1 MSFSYEF
8 TLNIVQFMAVFSR
21 IAGILMGFP
30 LFRGSAIPMRVKVS
44 IMLALSLIL
53 IPTLPDG
60 WSSEAMNSFL
70 DPMGLFTILLVDL
83 LLGLTV
89 SLSVFLMMEIAA
101 LAGHFISMN
110 VGYSMSMQFDPN
122 TNAQSST
129 MSVMFMQIFTM
140 IFIVTDMHLGFLK
153 ITAASFTTM
162 PPGHLFLKEDH
173 MISIIETSNDIFI
186 HSFQLALP
194 IIAIMF
200 LINVC
205 MGIISRFGEDFQ
217 VLMLSFP
224 IRLGVGLTLLISLLP
239 IISNYFIIYSEN
251 ILDNLGNILGL

>member
-1 MSFSYEF
+1 
-8 TLNIVQFMAVFSR
+8 
-21 IAGILMGFP
+21 
-30 LFRGSAIPMRVKVS
+30 
-44 IMLALSLIL
+44 
-53 IPTLPDG
+53 
-60 WSSEAMNSFL
+60 
-70 DPMGLFTILLVDL
+70 
-83 LLGLTV
+83 
-89 SLSVFLMMEIAA
+89 
-101 LAGHFISMN
+101 
-110 VGYSMSMQFDPN
+110 
-122 TNAQSST
+122 
-129 MSVMFMQIFTM
+129 
-140 IFIVTDMHLGFLK
+140 
-153 ITAASFTTM
+153 M